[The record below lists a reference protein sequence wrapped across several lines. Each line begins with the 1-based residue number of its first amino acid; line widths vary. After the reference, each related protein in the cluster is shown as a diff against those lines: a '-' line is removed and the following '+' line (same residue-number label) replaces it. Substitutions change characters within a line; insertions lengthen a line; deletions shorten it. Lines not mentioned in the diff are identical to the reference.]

1 VESRFVVRSATARPV
16 SLPLREPFAIATGAQ
31 ERADNVTVRL
41 ELGSGE
47 RGLGEAA
54 PFPTVSGETQSST
67 LGALERV
74 LPLLVGR
81 DVRAARPLHEELASE
96 LLSDRGAAPAAL
108 AGVEQALFDA
118 QARALGVSLTDL
130 FGGARDRVCT
140 DLTITQGSPA
150 AASAAG
156 ACTDHP
162 STPGAPAAARAA
174 ALRAAQGGFRTLK
187 VKVGGVSVEHD
198 LARLSAIRAVHGGHL
213 LLDANGGYDERE
225 ARELLGALTRADVP
239 IALFEEPVRTGDLDA
254 LGRLA
259 ELGVPLAAD
268 ESARSARDVLELCRA
283 RVVGAVNVKIQ
294 KTGVFGAI
302 AIAEIVR
309 AAGLELMIGGMVES
323 EVGMTFSAHLASGR
337 GHVRYVDLDTP
348 FWFTETLTREGWRTK
363 GDELLLDHD
372 APGHGLQERHL
383 A

>member
-140 DLTITQGSPA
+140 DLTITPGSPA
-150 AASAAG
+150 AAS
-156 ACTDHP
+156 
-162 STPGAPAAARAA
+162 AA